1 MALDILSPAIEK
13 YIKENSTAEDTVLQE
28 LTRETH
34 LKIQMPQMLS
44 GHLQG
49 LFLEFVSRMV
59 QPRRILEIGTFTG
72 YSAICLAKGLTD
84 DGLLYTID
92 INDELEPINTKYFEK
107 AGISNKVKR
116 ISGDAKKLVA
126 DIDETF
132 DIVFIDA
139 DKQNYAAYF
148 NLVINKVRKG
158 GYIIADNVLWSGKV
172 AEENKNK
179 DTQAIHDYNQQV
191 VKDPRVI
198 NYILPLRDGLN
209 IAQKIG

>member
-49 LFLEFVSRMV
+49 LFLEFISRMV

-92 INDELEPINTKYFEK
+92 INDELEPINAKYFEK
-107 AGISNKVKR
+107 AGITNKVKR
-116 ISGDAKKLVA
+116 ISGDAKKLIA

-148 NLVINKVRKG
+148 DLVIDKVRKG

-172 AEENKNK
+172 AQEIKDK
-179 DTQAIHDYNQQV
+179 DTQAIHSYNQQV
-191 VKDPRVI
+191 LKDPRVI

-209 IAQKIG
+209 IAQKIA